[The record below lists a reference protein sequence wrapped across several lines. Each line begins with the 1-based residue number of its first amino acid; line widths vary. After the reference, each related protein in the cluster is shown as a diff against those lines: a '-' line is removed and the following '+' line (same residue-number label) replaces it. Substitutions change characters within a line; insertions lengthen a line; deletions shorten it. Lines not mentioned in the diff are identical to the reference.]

1 MGILSDLKKQQKEQ
15 KNTNPERLPTQA
27 QLMLRILIGGYLYYL
42 IYQLLTGGALQNT
55 GWKLAVMIGGIVL
68 FAVFGGYFIVMSVRM
83 LMRQE
88 YYDPNS
94 PQAEEI
100 VSVSRDSGS
109 DCQNESDES
118 VDDEKNNT

>member
-15 KNTNPERLPTQA
+15 KNSNPERLPTQA
-27 QLMLRILIGGYLYYL
+27 QLMLRILVGGYLYYL

-55 GWKLAVMIGGIVL
+55 GWKLAVMICGIVL
-68 FAVFGGYFIVMSVRM
+68 FAVFGGYFIMMSVRM

-100 VSVSRDSGS
+100 VSVSVDSES
-109 DCQNESDES
+109 DLQNESDES
-118 VDDEKNNT
+118 DAFEDK

>member
-15 KNTNPERLPTQA
+15 KNSNPERLPTQA

-55 GWKLAVMIGGIVL
+55 GWKLAVMIGGIIL

>member
-1 MGILSDLKKQQKEQ
+1 MGILGDLKKQQKEQ

-27 QLMLRILIGGYLYYL
+27 QLMLRILVGGYLYYL
-42 IYQLLTGGALQNT
+42 IYKLLTGGALQNT
-55 GWKLAVMIGGIVL
+55 GWKLAVMIGGIFL
-68 FAVFGGYFIVMSVRM
+68 FAVFGGYFIIMSVRM

>member
-15 KNTNPERLPTQA
+15 KNSNPERLPTQA
-27 QLMLRILIGGYLYYL
+27 QLMLRILVGGYLYYL

-68 FAVFGGYFIVMSVRM
+68 FAVFCGYFIVMSVRM

-100 VSVSRDSGS
+100 VSVSVDSES
-109 DCQNESDES
+109 DPQNESDES
-118 VDDEKNNT
+118 DAFEDK

>member
-1 MGILSDLKKQQKEQ
+1 MGILSDLKKQQKEK
-15 KNTNPERLPTQA
+15 KNSNPERLPTQA
-27 QLMLRILIGGYLYYL
+27 QLMLRILVGGYLYYL
-42 IYQLLTGGALQNT
+42 IYKLLTGGALQNT

-68 FAVFGGYFIVMSVRM
+68 FAVFGGYFIMMSVRM

-100 VSVSRDSGS
+100 VSVSVDSES
-109 DCQNESDES
+109 DPQNESDES
-118 VDDEKNNT
+118 DACEDK